1 MRDFSSIAARFEGA
15 FSDYEI
21 HLSTQMSGYFI
32 ITKRGGY
39 SSELI
44 GEEVGELVFKD
55 CTKTSDEIRAYICEK
70 TDNKQENAPKSS
82 KEDLLSFEIKEDKEE
97 IDEKPSAPD
106 FSIEFEETKPAFEII
121 DENIDESS
129 TFGAQDSKASKALA
143 FEIIDENSKGAG
155 DEDLLGEIPVDESLL
170 DESLLGEIPSASFE
184 IIDDEDAKNGGENL
198 VDENL
203 ADEILADKN
212 FAAEI
217 PSASFEIID
226 DEYAKNSGENLV
238 DENLAD
244 KNFANESSA
253 DENFADEIQT
263 SQTSQTNQTNQTSQ
277 SLANDE
283 IIIPAHHDSQ
293 KIFFAKNI
301 EIISAKVVEI
311 ELIIHGYDE
320 SCDSFSFEKIPPD
333 CEYKYSIKIGELRA
347 IFIATMDANAA
358 SEFIS
363 GFSFK
368 TERQVPK
375 NIEIFIN
382 ESIEPV
388 LETTL
393 FA

>member
-70 TDNKQENAPKSS
+70 NPKENKQENAPKSS
-82 KEDLLSFEIKEDKEE
+82 NEDSLSFEIKEDKEA
-97 IDEKPSAPD
+97 INEKPSAPA
-106 FSIEFEETKPAFEII
+106 FSIEFEETEPAFEII
-121 DENIDESS
+121 DEITDESL
-129 TFGAQDSKASKALA
+129 TFGSKDSKALA
-143 FEIIDENSKGAG
+143 FEIIDENSDGAG
-155 DEDLLGEIPVDESLL
+155 GEDLLGENNKDAGDECLVGESPV
-170 DESLLGEIPSASFE
+170 ASFE
-184 IIDDEDAKNGGENL
+184 IIDDED
-198 VDENL
+198 
-203 ADEILADKN
+203 
-212 FAAEI
+212 
-217 PSASFEIID
+217 
-226 DEYAKNSGENLV
+226 AKNSGENLV

-244 KNFANESSA
+244 EILTDKNFANESLA

-263 SQTSQTNQTNQTSQ
+263 SQTNQANQTSQ

-293 KIFFAKNI
+293 KIFFAKNT

-347 IFIATMDANAA
+347 IFIATMDADAA

-382 ESIEPV
+382 ESVEPV
-388 LETTL
+388 LEITL

>member
-55 CTKTSDEIRAYICEK
+55 CAKTSVEIRAYICEK
-70 TDNKQENAPKSS
+70 NPKENKQENTPKSS
-82 KEDLLSFEIKEDKEE
+82 NEDSLSFEIKEDKEA
-97 IDEKPSAPD
+97 INEKPSAPD
-106 FSIEFEETKPAFEII
+106 FSIEFEETEPAFEII
-121 DENIDESS
+121 DEITDESL
-129 TFGAQDSKASKALA
+129 TFGSKDSKALA
-143 FEIIDENSKGAG
+143 FEIIDENSDGAG
-155 DEDLLGEIPVDESLL
+155 GEDLLGENSKDAGDECLV
-170 DESLLGEIPSASFE
+170 GEIPSASFE
-184 IIDDEDAKNGGENL
+184 IIDDEDAKN
-198 VDENL
+198 
-203 ADEILADKN
+203 
-212 FAAEI
+212 
-217 PSASFEIID
+217 
-226 DEYAKNSGENLV
+226 SGENLV
-238 DENLAD
+238 DKILTD
-244 KNFANESSA
+244 ESSA
-253 DENFADEIQT
+253 DEI
-263 SQTSQTNQTNQTSQ
+263 QTSQ

-293 KIFFAKNI
+293 KIFFAKDI

-347 IFIATMDANAA
+347 IFIATMDAESA

-382 ESIEPV
+382 ESVEPV
-388 LETTL
+388 LEITL

>member
-70 TDNKQENAPKSS
+70 NPKENKQENTPKSS
-82 KEDLLSFEIKEDKEE
+82 NEDSLSFEIKEDKEA
-97 IDEKPSAPD
+97 INEKPSAPA

-129 TFGAQDSKASKALA
+129 DDSLAFKIQDSKASKALA
-143 FEIIDENSKGAG
+143 FEIIDENSEGAA
-155 DEDLLGEIPVDESLL
+155 DECLVGESPV
-170 DESLLGEIPSASFE
+170 ASFE
-184 IIDDEDAKNGGENL
+184 IIDDEDAKN
-198 VDENL
+198 
-203 ADEILADKN
+203 
-212 FAAEI
+212 
-217 PSASFEIID
+217 
-226 DEYAKNSGENLV
+226 SGENLV
-238 DENLAD
+238 DKILTD
-244 KNFANESSA
+244 ESL
-253 DENFADEIQT
+253 ADEIQT
-263 SQTSQTNQTNQTSQ
+263 SQTSQ

-347 IFIATMDANAA
+347 IFIATMDAESA

-382 ESIEPV
+382 ESVEPV

>member
-70 TDNKQENAPKSS
+70 NPKENKQENAPKSS
-82 KEDLLSFEIKEDKEE
+82 NEDSLSFEIKEDKEA
-97 IDEKPSAPD
+97 INEKPSAPA
-106 FSIEFEETKPAFEII
+106 FSIEFEETEPAFEII
-121 DENIDESS
+121 DEITDESL
-129 TFGAQDSKASKALA
+129 TFGSKDSKALA
-143 FEIIDENSKGAG
+143 FEIIDENSDGAG
-155 DEDLLGEIPVDESLL
+155 GEDLLGENSKDAGDECLVGESPV
-170 DESLLGEIPSASFE
+170 ASFE
-184 IIDDEDAKNGGENL
+184 IIDDED
-198 VDENL
+198 V
-203 ADEILADKN
+203 
-212 FAAEI
+212 
-217 PSASFEIID
+217 
-226 DEYAKNSGENLV
+226 KNSGENLV
-238 DENLAD
+238 DESLAD
-244 KNFANESSA
+244 ESL
-253 DENFADEIQT
+253 ADEI
-263 SQTSQTNQTNQTSQ
+263 QTSQ

-293 KIFFAKNI
+293 KIFFAKNT

-347 IFIATMDANAA
+347 IFIATMDAESA

-382 ESIEPV
+382 ESVEPV
-388 LETTL
+388 LEITL

>member
-70 TDNKQENAPKSS
+70 THNKQENAPKSS
-82 KEDLLSFEIKEDKEE
+82 NEDSLSFEVKEAKEAFE
-97 IDEKPSAPD
+97 INEKPSVPD

-121 DENIDESS
+121 DKIADESS
-129 TFGAQDSKASKALA
+129 TFESQDSKTSKALA
-143 FEIIDENSKGAG
+143 FEIIDENSKDAEDEDLLGESPL
-155 DEDLLGEIPVDESLL
+155 DEDLLGEIPL
-170 DESLLGEIPSASFE
+170 DEDLLGEIPSASFE
-184 IIDDEDAKNGGENL
+184 IIDDEDAKNSGENL
-198 VDENL
+198 VDESL

-212 FAAEI
+212 FA
-217 PSASFEIID
+217 
-226 DEYAKNSGENLV
+226 
-238 DENLAD
+238 
-244 KNFANESSA
+244 NESLA

-263 SQTSQTNQTNQTSQ
+263 SQTNQANQTSQ

-293 KIFFAKNI
+293 KIFFAKNT

-347 IFIATMDANAA
+347 IFIATMDANTA

-382 ESIEPV
+382 ESVEPV

>member
-82 KEDLLSFEIKEDKEE
+82 NEDLLSFEIKEDKETFE
-97 IDEKPSAPD
+97 INEKPSAPD

-121 DENIDESS
+121 DENSAVES
-129 TFGAQDSKASKALA
+129 QDSKASKALA
-143 FEIIDENSKGAG
+143 FEIIDENSKDAG
-155 DEDLLGEIPVDESLL
+155 DEDLLGESPL
-170 DESLLGEIPSASFE
+170 DKDLLGEIPSASFE
-184 IIDDEDAKNGGENL
+184 IIDDEDAKNGGEI
-198 VDENL
+198 L
-203 ADEILADKN
+203 ADEIL
-212 FAAEI
+212 
-217 PSASFEIID
+217 
-226 DEYAKNSGENLV
+226 
-238 DENLAD
+238 
-244 KNFANESSA
+244 A

-263 SQTSQTNQTNQTSQ
+263 SQTNQANQASQ

-283 IIIPAHHDSQ
+283 IIIPAHPGSQ

-382 ESIEPV
+382 ESVEPV

>member
-70 TDNKQENAPKSS
+70 NPKENKQENAPKSS
-82 KEDLLSFEIKEDKEE
+82 NEDSLSFEIKEDKETFE
-97 IDEKPSAPD
+97 INEKPSAPA

-121 DENIDESS
+121 DESS
-129 TFGAQDSKASKALA
+129 AFDSKDSKALA
-143 FEIIDENSKGAG
+143 FEIIDENSDGAG
-155 DEDLLGEIPVDESLL
+155 GEDLLGENSKDAGDECLVGESPV
-170 DESLLGEIPSASFE
+170 ASFE
-184 IIDDEDAKNGGENL
+184 IIDDED
-198 VDENL
+198 
-203 ADEILADKN
+203 
-212 FAAEI
+212 
-217 PSASFEIID
+217 
-226 DEYAKNSGENLV
+226 AKNSGENLV

-244 KNFANESSA
+244 ESL
-253 DENFADEIQT
+253 ADEI
-263 SQTSQTNQTNQTSQ
+263 QTSQ

-382 ESIEPV
+382 ESVEPV

>member
-70 TDNKQENAPKSS
+70 TDNKQENALKSS
-82 KEDLLSFEIKEDKEE
+82 KEDLLGFEIKEDKEA
-97 IDEKPSAPD
+97 INEKPSAPA

-121 DENIDESS
+121 DKITDESS
-129 TFGAQDSKASKALA
+129 DDSSAFKIQDSKDSKALA

-155 DEDLLGEIPVDESLL
+155 DECLVGESPL
-170 DESLLGEIPSASFE
+170 DEDLLGEIPSASFE
-184 IIDDEDAKNGGENL
+184 IIDDDDAENSG
-198 VDENL
+198 ENL
-203 ADEILADKN
+203 ADEILAD
-212 FAAEI
+212 
-217 PSASFEIID
+217 
-226 DEYAKNSGENLV
+226 ENL
-238 DENLAD
+238 
-244 KNFANESSA
+244 
-253 DENFADEIQT
+253 ADEIQT
-263 SQTSQTNQTNQTSQ
+263 SQTNQTSQ

-293 KIFFAKNI
+293 KIFFAKDT

>member
-70 TDNKQENAPKSS
+70 THNKQENTPKSS
-82 KEDLLSFEIKEDKEE
+82 KEDSLSFEIKEDKEA
-97 IDEKPSAPD
+97 INEKHSAPA
-106 FSIEFEETKPAFEII
+106 FSIEFEETEPAFEII
-121 DENIDESS
+121 DESS
-129 TFGAQDSKASKALA
+129 AFDSKASKALA
-143 FEIIDENSKGAG
+143 FEIIDENSEGAG
-155 DEDLLGEIPVDESLL
+155 GEDLLGENSKDAGDECLVG
-170 DESLLGEIPSASFE
+170 ESSVASFE
-184 IIDDEDAKNGGENL
+184 IIDDED
-198 VDENL
+198 
-203 ADEILADKN
+203 
-212 FAAEI
+212 
-217 PSASFEIID
+217 
-226 DEYAKNSGENLV
+226 AKNSGENLV

-244 KNFANESSA
+244 ESS
-253 DENFADEIQT
+253 ADEIQT
-263 SQTSQTNQTNQTSQ
+263 SQTSQ

-293 KIFFAKNI
+293 KIFFAKNT

-347 IFIATMDANAA
+347 IFIATMDAESA

-382 ESIEPV
+382 ESVEPV

>member
-82 KEDLLSFEIKEDKEE
+82 NEDLLGFEIKEAKEA
-97 IDEKPSAPD
+97 INEKPSAPA

-121 DENIDESS
+121 DKITDESS
-129 TFGAQDSKASKALA
+129 AFESQDSKASKALA
-143 FEIIDENSKGAG
+143 FEIIDENSDGAG
-155 DEDLLGEIPVDESLL
+155 GEDLLGVNIKDAEDECLVGESPV
-170 DESLLGEIPSASFE
+170 ASFE
-184 IIDDEDAKNGGENL
+184 IIDDED
-198 VDENL
+198 
-203 ADEILADKN
+203 
-212 FAAEI
+212 
-217 PSASFEIID
+217 
-226 DEYAKNSGENLV
+226 AKNSGENLV

-244 KNFANESSA
+244 ESL
-253 DENFADEIQT
+253 ADEI
-263 SQTSQTNQTNQTSQ
+263 QTSQ

-293 KIFFAKNI
+293 KIFFAKNT

-347 IFIATMDANAA
+347 IFIATMDAESA

-382 ESIEPV
+382 ESVEPV
-388 LETTL
+388 LEITL

>member
-70 TDNKQENAPKSS
+70 KPKENKQENAPKSS
-82 KEDLLSFEIKEDKEE
+82 NEDSLSFEIKEDKEA
-97 IDEKPSAPD
+97 INEKPSAPA
-106 FSIEFEETKPAFEII
+106 FSIEFEEREAAFEII
-121 DENIDESS
+121 DESS
-129 TFGAQDSKASKALA
+129 AFDSKDSKALA
-143 FEIIDENSKGAG
+143 FEIIDENSDGAG
-155 DEDLLGEIPVDESLL
+155 GEDLLGENSKDAGDECLV
-170 DESLLGEIPSASFE
+170 GEIPSASFE
-184 IIDDEDAKNGGENL
+184 IIDDEDAKN
-198 VDENL
+198 
-203 ADEILADKN
+203 
-212 FAAEI
+212 
-217 PSASFEIID
+217 
-226 DEYAKNSGENLV
+226 SGENLV
-238 DENLAD
+238 DKILTD
-244 KNFANESSA
+244 ESL
-253 DENFADEIQT
+253 ADEIQT
-263 SQTSQTNQTNQTSQ
+263 SQTSQ

-293 KIFFAKNI
+293 KIFFAKDI

-347 IFIATMDANAA
+347 IFIATMDAESA

-382 ESIEPV
+382 ESVEPV

>member
-70 TDNKQENAPKSS
+70 TDNKQENTPKSS
-82 KEDLLSFEIKEDKEE
+82 NEDLLGFEIEEDKEA
-97 IDEKPSAPD
+97 INEKPSAPA

-129 TFGAQDSKASKALA
+129 AFESQDSKASKALA
-143 FEIIDENSKGAG
+143 FEIIDENSKDAG

-212 FAAEI
+212 F
-217 PSASFEIID
+217 
-226 DEYAKNSGENLV
+226 
-238 DENLAD
+238 
-244 KNFANESSA
+244 A

>member
-70 TDNKQENAPKSS
+70 THNKQENAPKSS
-82 KEDLLSFEIKEDKEE
+82 NEDSLSFEIKEDKETFE
-97 IDEKPSAPD
+97 INEKPSAPA
-106 FSIEFEETKPAFEII
+106 FSIEFEETEPAFEII
-121 DENIDESS
+121 DESS
-129 TFGAQDSKASKALA
+129 AFDSKASKALA
-143 FEIIDENSKGAG
+143 FEIIDENSEGAG
-155 DEDLLGEIPVDESLL
+155 GEDLLGENSKDAADECLVS
-170 DESLLGEIPSASFE
+170 ESSVASFE
-184 IIDDEDAKNGGENL
+184 IIDDED
-198 VDENL
+198 
-203 ADEILADKN
+203 
-212 FAAEI
+212 
-217 PSASFEIID
+217 
-226 DEYAKNSGENLV
+226 AKNSGENLV

-244 KNFANESSA
+244 EILT

-263 SQTSQTNQTNQTSQ
+263 NQAIQTSQN
-277 SLANDE
+277 LANDE

-293 KIFFAKNI
+293 KIFFAKNT

-382 ESIEPV
+382 ESVEPV

>member
-70 TDNKQENAPKSS
+70 THNKQENAPKSS
-82 KEDLLSFEIKEDKEE
+82 NEDSLSFEIKEDKEA
-97 IDEKPSAPD
+97 INEKHSAPA

-129 TFGAQDSKASKALA
+129 DDSLAFKIQDSKASKALA
-143 FEIIDENSKGAG
+143 FEIIDENSDGAGGECLLGENSKDAG
-155 DEDLLGEIPVDESLL
+155 DECLVGESPV
-170 DESLLGEIPSASFE
+170 ASFE
-184 IIDDEDAKNGGENL
+184 IIDDED
-198 VDENL
+198 
-203 ADEILADKN
+203 
-212 FAAEI
+212 
-217 PSASFEIID
+217 
-226 DEYAKNSGENLV
+226 AKNSGENLV

-244 KNFANESSA
+244 ESL
-253 DENFADEIQT
+253 ADEIQT
-263 SQTSQTNQTNQTSQ
+263 SQTSQ

-293 KIFFAKNI
+293 KIFFAKNT

-382 ESIEPV
+382 ESVEPV

>member
-82 KEDLLSFEIKEDKEE
+82 SEDSLSFEIKEAKEA
-97 IDEKPSAPD
+97 INEKPSAPA
-106 FSIEFEETKPAFEII
+106 FSIEFEETEPAFEII
-121 DENIDESS
+121 DKIIDESS
-129 TFGAQDSKASKALA
+129 AFESQDSKASKALA
-143 FEIIDENSKGAG
+143 FEIIDENSEGAG
-155 DEDLLGEIPVDESLL
+155 GEDLLGVNIKDAEDECLVGESPV
-170 DESLLGEIPSASFE
+170 ASFE
-184 IIDDEDAKNGGENL
+184 IIDDEDAENSGENL
-198 VDENL
+198 VDKILTDENFADENL
-203 ADEILADKN
+203 ADEI
-212 FAAEI
+212 
-217 PSASFEIID
+217 
-226 DEYAKNSGENLV
+226 
-238 DENLAD
+238 
-244 KNFANESSA
+244 
-253 DENFADEIQT
+253 
-263 SQTSQTNQTNQTSQ
+263 QTSQ

-347 IFIATMDANAA
+347 IFIATMDAESA

-382 ESIEPV
+382 ESVEPV

>member
-70 TDNKQENAPKSS
+70 NPKENKQENTPKSS
-82 KEDLLSFEIKEDKEE
+82 NEDSLSFEIKEDKEA
-97 IDEKPSAPD
+97 INEKPSAPA

-121 DENIDESS
+121 DESSDENSAVES
-129 TFGAQDSKASKALA
+129 QNSKASKALA
-143 FEIIDENSKGAG
+143 FEIIDENSDGAG
-155 DEDLLGEIPVDESLL
+155 GEDLLGENSKDAEDECLVG
-170 DESLLGEIPSASFE
+170 ESSVASFE
-184 IIDDEDAKNGGENL
+184 IIDDED
-198 VDENL
+198 
-203 ADEILADKN
+203 
-212 FAAEI
+212 
-217 PSASFEIID
+217 
-226 DEYAKNSGENLV
+226 AKNSGENLV

-244 KNFANESSA
+244 ESL
-253 DENFADEIQT
+253 ADEIQT
-263 SQTSQTNQTNQTSQ
+263 SQTSQ

-293 KIFFAKNI
+293 KIFFAKDI

-347 IFIATMDANAA
+347 IFIATMDADRA

-382 ESIEPV
+382 ESVEPV
-388 LETTL
+388 LEITL

>member
-82 KEDLLSFEIKEDKEE
+82 KEDLLSFEIKEDKKAFK

-121 DENIDESS
+121 DESSDESS
-129 TFGAQDSKASKALA
+129 AFGAQDSKASKALA

-155 DEDLLGEIPVDESLL
+155 DEDLLGESPL
-170 DESLLGEIPSASFE
+170 DEDLLGEIPSASFE
-184 IIDDEDAKNGGENL
+184 IIDDEDVKNSGENL

-203 ADEILADKN
+203 ADEILT
-212 FAAEI
+212 
-217 PSASFEIID
+217 
-226 DEYAKNSGENLV
+226 
-238 DENLAD
+238 D
-244 KNFANESSA
+244 KNFANESLV
-253 DENFADEIQT
+253 DENFADKI
-263 SQTSQTNQTNQTSQ
+263 QTSQTNQAIQTNQSPT
-277 SLANDE
+277 NDE

>member
-70 TDNKQENAPKSS
+70 TPKENKQENAPKSS
-82 KEDLLSFEIKEDKEE
+82 KEDLLGFEIKEDKETFE
-97 IDEKPSAPD
+97 INEKPSAPA

-121 DENIDESS
+121 DKITDESS

-143 FEIIDENSKGAG
+143 FEIIDENSKDAG
-155 DEDLLGEIPVDESLL
+155 DEDLMGESPL
-170 DESLLGEIPSASFE
+170 DEDLLGEIPSASFE
-184 IIDDEDAKNGGENL
+184 IIDDEDAKNSGG
-198 VDENL
+198 NL
-203 ADEILADKN
+203 ADEILT
-212 FAAEI
+212 
-217 PSASFEIID
+217 
-226 DEYAKNSGENLV
+226 DESL
-238 DENLAD
+238 
-244 KNFANESSA
+244 
-253 DENFADEIQT
+253 ADEIQT
-263 SQTSQTNQTNQTSQ
+263 SQTNQANQTSQ

-293 KIFFAKNI
+293 KIFFAKDT

-382 ESIEPV
+382 ESVEPV

>member
-82 KEDLLSFEIKEDKEE
+82 KEDSLSFEIKEDKEA
-97 IDEKPSAPD
+97 INEKPSAPA

-121 DENIDESS
+121 DKITDESS
-129 TFGAQDSKASKALA
+129 AFESQDSKASKALA
-143 FEIIDENSKGAG
+143 FEIIDENSKDAG
-155 DEDLLGEIPVDESLL
+155 DEDLLDEIPL
-170 DESLLGEIPSASFE
+170 DEDLLGEIPSASFE
-184 IIDDEDAKNGGENL
+184 IIDDEDAKNSGENL

-203 ADEILADKN
+203 ADESL
-212 FAAEI
+212 
-217 PSASFEIID
+217 
-226 DEYAKNSGENLV
+226 
-238 DENLAD
+238 
-244 KNFANESSA
+244 
-253 DENFADEIQT
+253 ADEI
-263 SQTSQTNQTNQTSQ
+263 QTSQ

-382 ESIEPV
+382 ESVEPV

>member
-70 TDNKQENAPKSS
+70 KPKENKQENAPKSS
-82 KEDLLSFEIKEDKEE
+82 NEDSLSFEIKEDKEA
-97 IDEKPSAPD
+97 INEKPSAPA

-121 DENIDESS
+121 DESS
-129 TFGAQDSKASKALA
+129 AFDSKDSKALA
-143 FEIIDENSKGAG
+143 FEIIDENNKDAG
-155 DEDLLGEIPVDESLL
+155 DEDLLGENSKDAGDECLVGESPVV
-170 DESLLGEIPSASFE
+170 SFE
-184 IIDDEDAKNGGENL
+184 IIDDED
-198 VDENL
+198 
-203 ADEILADKN
+203 
-212 FAAEI
+212 
-217 PSASFEIID
+217 
-226 DEYAKNSGENLV
+226 AKNSGENLV

-244 KNFANESSA
+244 ESL
-253 DENFADEIQT
+253 ADEI
-263 SQTSQTNQTNQTSQ
+263 QTSQ

-347 IFIATMDANAA
+347 IFIATMDAESA

-382 ESIEPV
+382 ESVEPV

>member
-70 TDNKQENAPKSS
+70 NPKENKQENAPKSS
-82 KEDLLSFEIKEDKEE
+82 NEDSLSFEIKEDKETFE
-97 IDEKPSAPD
+97 INEKPSAPA
-106 FSIEFEETKPAFEII
+106 FSIEFEETEPAFEII

-129 TFGAQDSKASKALA
+129 TFESQDSKASKALA

-155 DEDLLGEIPVDESLL
+155 DEDLLGESPL
-170 DESLLGEIPSASFE
+170 DEDLLGEIPSASFE
-184 IIDDEDAKNGGENL
+184 IIDDEDAKNSGENL

-203 ADEILADKN
+203 ADESL
-212 FAAEI
+212 
-217 PSASFEIID
+217 
-226 DEYAKNSGENLV
+226 
-238 DENLAD
+238 
-244 KNFANESSA
+244 
-253 DENFADEIQT
+253 ADEIQT
-263 SQTSQTNQTNQTSQ
+263 SQTSQ

-293 KIFFAKNI
+293 KIFFAKDI

-382 ESIEPV
+382 ESVEPV
-388 LETTL
+388 LEITL

>member
-82 KEDLLSFEIKEDKEE
+82 NEDSLSFEIKEDKEE

-106 FSIEFEETKPAFEII
+106 FSIEFEETEPAFEII
-121 DENIDESS
+121 DENSD
-129 TFGAQDSKASKALA
+129 
-143 FEIIDENSKGAG
+143 GAG
-155 DEDLLGEIPVDESLL
+155 GEDLLGENSKDAGDECLVGESPV
-170 DESLLGEIPSASFE
+170 ASFE
-184 IIDDEDAKNGGENL
+184 IIDDED
-198 VDENL
+198 
-203 ADEILADKN
+203 
-212 FAAEI
+212 
-217 PSASFEIID
+217 
-226 DEYAKNSGENLV
+226 AKNSGENLV

-244 KNFANESSA
+244 ESL
-253 DENFADEIQT
+253 ADEIQT
-263 SQTSQTNQTNQTSQ
+263 SQTSQ

-382 ESIEPV
+382 ESVEPV

>member
-70 TDNKQENAPKSS
+70 THNKQENAPKSS
-82 KEDLLSFEIKEDKEE
+82 NEDSLSFEIKEDKEA
-97 IDEKPSAPD
+97 INEKPSAPA

-129 TFGAQDSKASKALA
+129 DDSLAFKIQDSKASKALA
-143 FEIIDENSKGAG
+143 FEIIDENSDGAG
-155 DEDLLGEIPVDESLL
+155 GEDLLGENSKDAGDECLVG
-170 DESLLGEIPSASFE
+170 ESSVASFE
-184 IIDDEDAKNGGENL
+184 IIDDEDAKN
-198 VDENL
+198 
-203 ADEILADKN
+203 
-212 FAAEI
+212 
-217 PSASFEIID
+217 
-226 DEYAKNSGENLV
+226 SGENLV
-238 DENLAD
+238 DENLVD
-244 KNFANESSA
+244 ESL
-253 DENFADEIQT
+253 ADEIQT
-263 SQTSQTNQTNQTSQ
+263 SQTNQ
-277 SLANDE
+277 SLVNDE

-347 IFIATMDANAA
+347 IFIATMDAESA

-382 ESIEPV
+382 ESVEPV
-388 LETTL
+388 LEITL

>member
-82 KEDLLSFEIKEDKEE
+82 NEDLLGFEIKEDKETFE
-97 IDEKPSAPD
+97 INEKPSAPD

-121 DENIDESS
+121 DENSAVES
-129 TFGAQDSKASKALA
+129 QDSKASKALA
-143 FEIIDENSKGAG
+143 FEIIDENSKDAG
-155 DEDLLGEIPVDESLL
+155 DEDLLGEIPL
-170 DESLLGEIPSASFE
+170 DESLSGKIPSASFE
-184 IIDDEDAKNGGENL
+184 IIDDEDAKN
-198 VDENL
+198 
-203 ADEILADKN
+203 
-212 FAAEI
+212 
-217 PSASFEIID
+217 
-226 DEYAKNSGENLV
+226 SGENLV
-238 DENLAD
+238 DKILTD
-244 KNFANESSA
+244 ESSA
-253 DENFADEIQT
+253 DEI
-263 SQTSQTNQTNQTSQ
+263 QTSQ

-293 KIFFAKNI
+293 KIFFAKNT

-382 ESIEPV
+382 ESVEPV

>member
-155 DEDLLGEIPVDESLL
+155 DECLVGESPV
-170 DESLLGEIPSASFE
+170 ASFE

-263 SQTSQTNQTNQTSQ
+263 SQTSQN
-277 SLANDE
+277 LANDE

-382 ESIEPV
+382 ESVEPV

>member
-82 KEDLLSFEIKEDKEE
+82 NEDSLSFEIKEDKEA
-97 IDEKPSAPD
+97 INEKPSAPA

-129 TFGAQDSKASKALA
+129 AFESQDSKASKALA
-143 FEIIDENSKGAG
+143 FEIIDENSKDAG
-155 DEDLLGEIPVDESLL
+155 DEDLLGEIPVDE
-170 DESLLGEIPSASFE
+170 DLLGEIPSASFE
-184 IIDDEDAKNGGENL
+184 IIDDEDAKNSG
-198 VDENL
+198 ENL

-212 FAAEI
+212 FA
-217 PSASFEIID
+217 
-226 DEYAKNSGENLV
+226 
-238 DENLAD
+238 
-244 KNFANESSA
+244 NESLA
-253 DENFADEIQT
+253 DENFAGEIQT
-263 SQTSQTNQTNQTSQ
+263 SQTSQN
-277 SLANDE
+277 LANDE

>member
-70 TDNKQENAPKSS
+70 THNKQENAPKSS

-121 DENIDESS
+121 DKITDESS
-129 TFGAQDSKASKALA
+129 AFESQDSKASKALA
-143 FEIIDENSKGAG
+143 FEIIDENSKDAG
-155 DEDLLGEIPVDESLL
+155 DEDLLGEIPL
-170 DESLLGEIPSASFE
+170 DEDLLGEIPSASFE
-184 IIDDEDAKNGGENL
+184 IIDDDDAENSGENL
-198 VDENL
+198 ADENL
-203 ADEILADKN
+203 ADEILTDEILADKN
-212 FAAEI
+212 FA
-217 PSASFEIID
+217 
-226 DEYAKNSGENLV
+226 
-238 DENLAD
+238 
-244 KNFANESSA
+244 NESLA

-263 SQTSQTNQTNQTSQ
+263 SQANQANQASQN
-277 SLANDE
+277 LANDE

-293 KIFFAKNI
+293 KIFFAKNT

-347 IFIATMDANAA
+347 IFIATMDAESA

-382 ESIEPV
+382 ESVEPV

>member
-82 KEDLLSFEIKEDKEE
+82 NEDLLGFEIKEAKEA
-97 IDEKPSAPD
+97 INEKPSAPA
-106 FSIEFEETKPAFEII
+106 FNIEFEETKPAFEII

-129 TFGAQDSKASKALA
+129 DDSSAFKIQDSKASKALA
-143 FEIIDENSKGAG
+143 FEIIDENSKDAE
-155 DEDLLGEIPVDESLL
+155 DEDLLGESPL
-170 DESLLGEIPSASFE
+170 DEDLLGEIPSASFE
-184 IIDDEDAKNGGENL
+184 IIDDEDAKNSGEILTDEVLADESL

-203 ADEILADKN
+203 ADEI
-212 FAAEI
+212 
-217 PSASFEIID
+217 
-226 DEYAKNSGENLV
+226 
-238 DENLAD
+238 
-244 KNFANESSA
+244 
-253 DENFADEIQT
+253 
-263 SQTSQTNQTNQTSQ
+263 QTSQTNQANQTSQ

-293 KIFFAKNI
+293 KIFFAKNT

-347 IFIATMDANAA
+347 IFIATMDAESA

-382 ESIEPV
+382 ESVEPV

>member
-82 KEDLLSFEIKEDKEE
+82 NEDLLGFEIKEAKEA
-97 IDEKPSAPD
+97 INEKPSAPD

-121 DENIDESS
+121 DESSAFES
-129 TFGAQDSKASKALA
+129 QNSKASKALA
-143 FEIIDENSKGAG
+143 FEIIDENSDGAG
-155 DEDLLGEIPVDESLL
+155 GEDLLGENSKDAGDECLV
-170 DESLLGEIPSASFE
+170 GEIPSASFE
-184 IIDDEDAKNGGENL
+184 IIDDEDAKNSGENL

-203 ADEILADKN
+203 ADESL
-212 FAAEI
+212 
-217 PSASFEIID
+217 
-226 DEYAKNSGENLV
+226 
-238 DENLAD
+238 
-244 KNFANESSA
+244 
-253 DENFADEIQT
+253 ADEIQT
-263 SQTSQTNQTNQTSQ
+263 SQTSQ

-320 SCDSFSFEKIPPD
+320 SCDSFSFERIPPD

-347 IFIATMDANAA
+347 IFIATMDAESA

-382 ESIEPV
+382 ESVEPV
-388 LETTL
+388 LEITL

>member
-82 KEDLLSFEIKEDKEE
+82 KEDLLSFEIKEAKEA
-97 IDEKPSAPD
+97 INEKPSAPD

-143 FEIIDENSKGAG
+143 FEIIDENSKDAG
-155 DEDLLGEIPVDESLL
+155 DEDLLGEIPL
-170 DESLLGEIPSASFE
+170 DEDLLGEIPSASFE
-184 IIDDEDAKNGGENL
+184 IIDDEDAKNSG
-198 VDENL
+198 ENL
-203 ADEILADKN
+203 ADEILT
-212 FAAEI
+212 
-217 PSASFEIID
+217 
-226 DEYAKNSGENLV
+226 
-238 DENLAD
+238 D
-244 KNFANESSA
+244 KNFANESLA

-263 SQTSQTNQTNQTSQ
+263 SQTNQANQTNQ

-293 KIFFAKNI
+293 KIFFAKNT

-320 SCDSFSFEKIPPD
+320 SCDSFSFERIPPD

-382 ESIEPV
+382 ESVEPV

>member
-82 KEDLLSFEIKEDKEE
+82 NEDLLSFEIKEDKEA
-97 IDEKPSAPD
+97 INEKPSAPD
-106 FSIEFEETKPAFEII
+106 FSIEFEETEPAFEII

-129 TFGAQDSKASKALA
+129 NDSSAFKIQDSKASKALA
-143 FEIIDENSKGAG
+143 FEIIDENSDGTG
-155 DEDLLGEIPVDESLL
+155 DEDLLGEIPL
-170 DESLLGEIPSASFE
+170 DEDLLGEIPSASFE
-184 IIDDEDAKNGGENL
+184 IIDDEDAKNSG
-198 VDENL
+198 ENL

-212 FAAEI
+212 FA
-217 PSASFEIID
+217 
-226 DEYAKNSGENLV
+226 
-238 DENLAD
+238 D
-244 KNFANESSA
+244 KNFT
-253 DENFADEIQT
+253 DEI
-263 SQTSQTNQTNQTSQ
+263 QTSQTNQTNQTNQ
-277 SLANDE
+277 NLANDE
-283 IIIPAHHDSQ
+283 IIIPAHPGSQ
-293 KIFFAKNI
+293 KIFFAKDT

-320 SCDSFSFEKIPPD
+320 SCDSFSFERIPPD

-382 ESIEPV
+382 ESVEPV

>member
-70 TDNKQENAPKSS
+70 TPKENKQENAPKSS
-82 KEDLLSFEIKEDKEE
+82 KEDSLSFEIKEDKEE

-121 DENIDESS
+121 DESS
-129 TFGAQDSKASKALA
+129 DDSSAFKIQDSKASKALA

-184 IIDDEDAKNGGENL
+184 IIDDEDAKN
-198 VDENL
+198 
-203 ADEILADKN
+203 
-212 FAAEI
+212 
-217 PSASFEIID
+217 
-226 DEYAKNSGENLV
+226 SGENLA

-244 KNFANESSA
+244 KNFAN
-253 DENFADEIQT
+253 ENFADEIQT
-263 SQTSQTNQTNQTSQ
+263 SQTSQTNQVSQTSQ

-382 ESIEPV
+382 ESVEPV

>member
-70 TDNKQENAPKSS
+70 TPKEHKQENAPKSS
-82 KEDLLSFEIKEDKEE
+82 KEDSLSFEIKEDKEA
-97 IDEKPSAPD
+97 INEKPSAPD

-129 TFGAQDSKASKALA
+129 AFESQDSKTSKALA

-155 DEDLLGEIPVDESLL
+155 DEDLMGEIPL
-170 DESLLGEIPSASFE
+170 DEDLLGEIPSASFE
-184 IIDDEDAKNGGENL
+184 IIDDEDAKNSGENL
-198 VDENL
+198 ANESL

-212 FAAEI
+212 FA
-217 PSASFEIID
+217 
-226 DEYAKNSGENLV
+226 
-238 DENLAD
+238 
-244 KNFANESSA
+244 
-253 DENFADEIQT
+253 DEIQTSQANQT
-263 SQTSQTNQTNQTSQ
+263 SQTSQTNQANQN
-277 SLANDE
+277 LANDE

-293 KIFFAKNI
+293 KIFFAKNT

-320 SCDSFSFEKIPPD
+320 SCDSFSFERIPPD

-382 ESIEPV
+382 ESVEPV

>member
-70 TDNKQENAPKSS
+70 TPKENKQENAPKSS
-82 KEDLLSFEIKEDKEE
+82 KEDSLGFEIKEDKEE
-97 IDEKPSAPD
+97 IDEKPSAPA

-121 DENIDESS
+121 DKITDESS
-129 TFGAQDSKASKALA
+129 AFESQDSKASKALA
-143 FEIIDENSKGAG
+143 FEIIDENSKDAE
-155 DEDLLGEIPVDESLL
+155 DEDLLGESPL
-170 DESLLGEIPSASFE
+170 DEDLLGEIPSASFE
-184 IIDDEDAKNGGENL
+184 IIDDEDAKNIGEILTDEVLADESL

-203 ADEILADKN
+203 ADEI
-212 FAAEI
+212 
-217 PSASFEIID
+217 
-226 DEYAKNSGENLV
+226 
-238 DENLAD
+238 
-244 KNFANESSA
+244 
-253 DENFADEIQT
+253 
-263 SQTSQTNQTNQTSQ
+263 QTSQTNQANQTSQ

-293 KIFFAKNI
+293 KIFFAKDT

-382 ESIEPV
+382 ESVEPV

>member
-70 TDNKQENAPKSS
+70 TPKENKQENAPKSS
-82 KEDLLSFEIKEDKEE
+82 KEDLLSFEIKEAKEA
-97 IDEKPSAPD
+97 INEKPSAPD

-121 DENIDESS
+121 DKITDESS
-129 TFGAQDSKASKALA
+129 DDSSAFKIQDSKASKALA
-143 FEIIDENSKGAG
+143 FEIIDENSKGAE
-155 DEDLLGEIPVDESLL
+155 DEDLLGEIPLDESLL
-170 DESLLGEIPSASFE
+170 DKSLLG
-184 IIDDEDAKNGGENL
+184 
-198 VDENL
+198 
-203 ADEILADKN
+203 
-212 FAAEI
+212 EI

-244 KNFANESSA
+244 EILTDKNFANESLV

-263 SQTSQTNQTNQTSQ
+263 SQASQTNQTGQ

-347 IFIATMDANAA
+347 IFIATMDAESA

-382 ESIEPV
+382 ESVEPV

>member
-70 TDNKQENAPKSS
+70 TPKENKQENAPKSS
-82 KEDLLSFEIKEDKEE
+82 NEDLLGFEIKEDKEA
-97 IDEKPSAPD
+97 INEKPSAPD

-121 DENIDESS
+121 DENSAVES
-129 TFGAQDSKASKALA
+129 QDSKASKALA
-143 FEIIDENSKGAG
+143 FEIIDENSKDAG
-155 DEDLLGEIPVDESLL
+155 DECLVGESPV
-170 DESLLGEIPSASFE
+170 ASFE
-184 IIDDEDAKNGGENL
+184 IIDDED
-198 VDENL
+198 
-203 ADEILADKN
+203 
-212 FAAEI
+212 
-217 PSASFEIID
+217 
-226 DEYAKNSGENLV
+226 AKNSGENLV

-244 KNFANESSA
+244 ESL
-253 DENFADEIQT
+253 ADEIQT
-263 SQTSQTNQTNQTSQ
+263 SQTSQ

-293 KIFFAKNI
+293 KIFFAKDI

-320 SCDSFSFEKIPPD
+320 SCDSFSFERIPPD

-382 ESIEPV
+382 ESVEPV

>member
-82 KEDLLSFEIKEDKEE
+82 KEDLLSFEIKEDKETFE
-97 IDEKPSAPD
+97 INEKPSAPD

-121 DENIDESS
+121 DESSDESS

-143 FEIIDENSKGAG
+143 FEIIDENSKDAG
-155 DEDLLGEIPVDESLL
+155 DEDLMGESPL
-170 DESLLGEIPSASFE
+170 DEDLLGEIPSASFE
-184 IIDDEDAKNGGENL
+184 IIDDEDAKNSG
-198 VDENL
+198 ENL
-203 ADEILADKN
+203 ADEILTDKN
-212 FAAEI
+212 FA
-217 PSASFEIID
+217 
-226 DEYAKNSGENLV
+226 DES
-238 DENLAD
+238 
-244 KNFANESSA
+244 
-253 DENFADEIQT
+253 FADGI
-263 SQTSQTNQTNQTSQ
+263 QTSQTNQVSQTSQ

-293 KIFFAKNI
+293 KIFFAKDT

-382 ESIEPV
+382 ESVEPV

>member
-70 TDNKQENAPKSS
+70 NPKENKQENAPKSS
-82 KEDLLSFEIKEDKEE
+82 NEDSLSFEIKEDKEA
-97 IDEKPSAPD
+97 INEKPSAPA
-106 FSIEFEETKPAFEII
+106 FSIEFEETEPAFEII

-129 TFGAQDSKASKALA
+129 DDSLAFKIQDSKAGKALA
-143 FEIIDENSKGAG
+143 FEIIDENSDGAG
-155 DEDLLGEIPVDESLL
+155 GEDLLGENSKDAGDECLVGESPV
-170 DESLLGEIPSASFE
+170 ASFE
-184 IIDDEDAKNGGENL
+184 IIDDED
-198 VDENL
+198 
-203 ADEILADKN
+203 
-212 FAAEI
+212 
-217 PSASFEIID
+217 
-226 DEYAKNSGENLV
+226 AKNSGENLV

-244 KNFANESSA
+244 ESL
-253 DENFADEIQT
+253 ADEI
-263 SQTSQTNQTNQTSQ
+263 QTSQ

-293 KIFFAKNI
+293 KIFFAKDI

-347 IFIATMDANAA
+347 IFIATMDAESA

-382 ESIEPV
+382 ESVEPV
-388 LETTL
+388 LEITL

>member
-70 TDNKQENAPKSS
+70 TPKENKQENAPKSS
-82 KEDLLSFEIKEDKEE
+82 KEDSLSFKIKEDKETFE
-97 IDEKPSAPD
+97 INEKPSAPD

-129 TFGAQDSKASKALA
+129 DDSSAFESQDSKASKALA
-143 FEIIDENSKGAG
+143 FEIIDENSKDAG
-155 DEDLLGEIPVDESLL
+155 DEDLLGESPL
-170 DESLLGEIPSASFE
+170 DEDLLGEIPSASFE
-184 IIDDEDAKNGGENL
+184 IIDDEDAKNSGK
-198 VDENL
+198 NL
-203 ADEILADKN
+203 ADEILAD
-212 FAAEI
+212 E
-217 PSASFEIID
+217 
-226 DEYAKNSGENLV
+226 
-238 DENLAD
+238 
-244 KNFANESSA
+244 NFANENFT

-263 SQTSQTNQTNQTSQ
+263 SQANQANQASQ

-293 KIFFAKNI
+293 KIFFAKDT

-382 ESIEPV
+382 ESVEPV